1 MTQEFCDD
9 LSDLTIKSFAGS
21 NTSTS
26 TQNPT
31 GTAGAAASSSV
42 VVGNNNKQQ
51 TQNKSTSSHLGQS
64 NSSNNTNTGGN
75 SSNGGGGTDDHHV
88 SFSKNGTEIF
98 DFDYDDF
105 KSNTQIAFDLCG
117 NDFLTVPGGG
127 MAGGVWDAA
136 IKTRRSNSLT
146 TATSSSHSNTC
157 SSAENLANIAQKP
170 RSFSLSGESLRSN
183 LTSHGSETRLDDM
196 NKPNYLRYSSHN
208 VGMSGIGQWLK
219 SLRLHKYV
227 WLFTHLTYE
236 QMLDITEEYLE
247 NLGVTKGAR
256 HKLVLCIQKL
266 KERSSMLHQMETEL
280 MTGLKQPHQ
289 VLEEMTNI
297 VMTPMKPVD
306 MYNKDDVAALF
317 FKVLDTSK

>member
-1 MTQEFCDD
+1 MSQ
-9 LSDLTIKSFAGS
+9 S
-21 NTSTS
+21 N
-26 TQNPT
+26 
-31 GTAGAAASSSV
+31 ASSSN
-42 VVGNNNKQQ
+42 G
-51 TQNKSTSSHLGQS
+51 S
-64 NSSNNTNTGGN
+64 N
-75 SSNGGGGTDDHHV
+75 GGGTDDHHV

-117 NDFLTVPGGG
+117 TDYLTVPGSLP
-127 MAGGVWDAA
+127 GGVWDPSA

-146 TATSSSHSNTC
+146 TTATTTHSNNC
-157 SSAENLANIAQKP
+157 SSAENLASIAKP

-183 LTSHGSETRLDDM
+183 NLTSHGSETRLDDI

-208 VGMSGIGQWLK
+208 VGMSSIGQWLK

-256 HKLVLCIQKL
+256 NKLVLCIQKL
-266 KERSSMLHQMETEL
+266 KERAAILHQMEKDL
-280 MTGLKQPHQ
+280 MTGVKQPHH
-289 VLEEMTNI
+289 VMEELTNI
-297 VMTPMKPVD
+297 VLTPMKPVD
-306 MYNKDDVAALF
+306 MYNKDDVAASF
-317 FKVLDTSK
+317 FKVLDTGK